1 MANHDFTDPIQEE
14 IVTKRDYRK
23 QLTQQSG
30 QLVSQL
36 TVFKSTFDTLH
47 SMSTEEEQVILD
59 AKFLEFKLDA
69 KKAIGL

>member
-47 SMSTEEEQVILD
+47 SMSTTEEQVILD
-59 AKFLEFKLDA
+59 TKFTEFKLDA
-69 KKAIGL
+69 KNAIGL